1 MGCVNSTSGNGQET
15 LSVPTEE
22 ERVAGPATMPSG
34 DYLEFIAP
42 GALNTIGN
50 QFDIIQHKINHESI
64 SLNVSELV
72 GALDEYMGML
82 RQKLALVQQTED
94 AKERLNYKK
103 KKKLA
108 LPT

>member
-1 MGCVNSTSGNGQET
+1 MGCVNSTSDDEEET

-42 GALNTIGN
+42 GALNTFGN
-50 QFDIIQHKINHESI
+50 QFDIIQHKIKHEGI
-64 SLNVSELV
+64 SPNVSELV
-72 GALDEYMGML
+72 GAFYEYMGML
-82 RQKLALVQQTED
+82 KQMLALVQQTED

-103 KKKLA
+103 KKKMA
-108 LPT
+108 KPT